1 MMSNQIYRIESY
13 QFTESDAVFFDANI
27 WLYIYGLQAKQYT
40 KLRLIYTSALRKIRG
55 AKVPIFIDLLV
66 LSEFINAYAR
76 FVYNDL
82 PPGIKPKDFKT
93 FRCSVEFNPIAAQI
107 AKEARRILKKCE
119 RTESGF
125 ESADLG
131 GILNSYAGGDVD
143 FNDQIL
149 SELCKVKSLKL
160 VTHDAD
166 FKGENL
172 TIITANRKLI
182 T

>member
-1 MMSNQIYRIESY
+1 MSNQFYRIESY
-13 QFTESDAVFFDANI
+13 SFSTSDAVLFDANV
-27 WLYIYGLQAKQYT
+27 WLYIYGPQVSRYPQ
-40 KLRLIYTSALRKIRG
+40 LRLIYTSALRKIRG
-55 AKVPIFIDLLV
+55 AKIPIFMDVLV

-131 GILNSYAGGDVD
+131 GILNSYAGGNFD

-149 SELCKVKSLKL
+149 SELCKAKNFKF